1 MTPQTSL
8 YYLLNVRVLHLAVCL
23 ALFPQALA
31 QPDRPPVIL
40 ITIDT
45 LRADHL
51 PMWGAKNV
59 RTPHLQ
65 ALSERS
71 VLFEQAISPVPLTL
85 PAHASLMTGSY
96 PHYHQIRDNSAS
108 RLSGKL
114 PSLATVLKQRGYA
127 TGAFVASAVL
137 DRRYGLERGFDHY
150 GDQFSVAARFSG
162 KVAERPARPVIDEAI
177 QWMKPRRGEAF
188 FAWIHLYDPH
198 APYSAPG
205 EFADR
210 GYSGEIEYAD
220 QQLGRLFDFLKGNG
234 WDRDAL
240 ITVLSDHG
248 EDLGE
253 HQEPTHGFYIYD
265 TVLHI
270 PWLLK
275 LPGDEYAGTRVSQ
288 QVRIIDVLPTLLQI
302 LRIPL
307 AGQPSLQGRG
317 LLSEIAGKGDR
328 EAEAYAES
336 LYARTHFGWSSLFAL
351 RSGGY
356 KFIEAPRPELYNLKA
371 DPGERQNIFST
382 NQSLANQ
389 MRQRLREIR
398 SRYRSQDP
406 AQQVEIDPAQRE
418 RLASLG
424 YLSAAQPVD
433 VPLEPEG
440 LADPKDKIGVYS
452 LIYKGMQAFVEGRFE
467 QSKQHLLQ
475 ARQGD
480 PSLPRVHD
488 YLGRVL
494 SRLNRPQEAVE
505 SYRQALKLAPGDVQA
520 STNLAFAYL
529 QADRPKEAAAG
540 LELLTKLNPSDWQA
554 WHFLGVSR
562 TRTGDMKG
570 AAAAFEKAVGANP
583 AQKDALFNLGTVYEG
598 QRMHLKAVE
607 VFRRLVRVAPQDSG
621 AWNSLATNLDLSGLR
636 DQADQAYQSALAAD
650 PDWAVSYFNYANFYA
665 RQQDWRRAEG
675 LYRQAVA
682 RDPQFGQAFL
692 NLSVVLEQQGKAQE
706 ASQMRAQAG
715 KLLKEK

>member
-1 MTPQTSL
+1 MRFLPF
-8 YYLLNVRVLHLAVCL
+8 AVCL
-23 ALFPQALA
+23 ALFSQAAA
-31 QPDRPPVIL
+31 QPARPPVIL

-59 RTPHLQ
+59 RTPHLE
-65 ALSERS
+65 ALSQRS
-71 VLFEQAISPVPLTL
+71 VLFEQAVTPVPLTL

-96 PHYHQIRDNSAS
+96 PHFHQVRDNSAS
-108 RLSGKL
+108 RLSDKL
-114 PSLATVLKQRGYA
+114 PSLATVLKERGYA

-137 DRRYGLERGFDHY
+137 DRRYGLDRGFDHY
-150 GDQFSVAARFSG
+150 GDQFGLAARFSG
-162 KVAERPARPVIDEAI
+162 QVAERPAQPVIDEAI
-177 QWMKPRRGEAF
+177 EWMKPRRGEAF

-205 EFADR
+205 EFASK

-220 QQLGRLFDFLKGNG
+220 QQLGRLFEFLKGKG
-234 WDRDAL
+234 WDRKAL
-240 ITVLSDHG
+240 IAVLSDHG

-253 HQEPTHGFYIYD
+253 HGEPTHGFYIYD
-265 TVLHI
+265 TVLRI

-275 LPGDEYAGTRVSQ
+275 LPGDQYAGTRVTQ
-288 QVRIIDVLPTLLQI
+288 QVRIIDVFPTLLQI
-302 LRIPL
+302 LQIPL
-307 AGQPSLQGRG
+307 SGQPSLQGRG
-317 LLSEIAGKGDR
+317 LLSDIAGKGSR
-328 EAEAYAES
+328 EVEAYAES

-356 KFIEAPRPELYNLKA
+356 KFIEAPRPELYNLQT
-371 DPGERQNIFST
+371 DPGETHNIFSS
-382 NQSLANQ
+382 NQSLGNQ
-389 MRQRLREIR
+389 MRQRLRELR
-398 SRYRSQDP
+398 SRYRGQDP

-424 YLSAAQPVD
+424 YLSAAQPVN

-440 LADPKDKIGVYS
+440 LPDPKDKIGVYS
-452 LIYKGMQAFVEGRFE
+452 LIYKGMQAFVEEEFE
-467 QSKQHLLQ
+467 QSMQHLLQ

-494 SRLNRPQEAVE
+494 SRLNRPDEAVE
-505 SYRQALKLAPGDVQA
+505 SYRQALQLAPGDLQA

-529 QADRPKEAAAG
+529 QAGQPKEAAQG
-540 LELLTKLNPSDWQA
+540 LEMLTKLNPSDWQA

-562 TRTGDMKG
+562 TQTGDLRG
-570 AAAAFEKAVGANP
+570 AVEAFEKAVSSNP
-583 AQKDALFNLGTVYEG
+583 GQKDALFNLGTVYEG
-598 QRMHLKAVE
+598 QQMHLKAVE
-607 VFRRLVRVAPQDSG
+607 VFRRLVRAAPEDSG

-650 PDWAVSYFNYANFYA
+650 PDGAVSYFNYGNFYA

-682 RDPQFGQAFL
+682 RDPQLGQAYL
-692 NLSVVLEQQGKAQE
+692 NLSVALEQQGKAQE
-706 ASQMRAQAG
+706 ASKMRAEAE
-715 KLLKEK
+715 KLLKER